1 VPPQTRRAA
10 FFTQRRRQYFGGT
23 MNRKE
28 VLNNLLNKLSEHFV
42 FEIRD
47 ELEVFLQE
55 DSDDY
60 TVQLQEAIS
69 QKLDDIPFPYQDF
82 ESFLYNF
89 KENNPTD
96 QVGYKDLFSRIYG
109 E

>member
-1 VPPQTRRAA
+1 
-10 FFTQRRRQYFGGT
+10 

-28 VLNNLLNKLSEHFV
+28 VLNNLLNKLREHFV

-55 DSDDY
+55 YSDDY
-60 TVQLQEAIS
+60 TAQLQEAIS
-69 QKLDDIPFPYQDF
+69 RKLDDIPFPYQDF
-82 ESFLYNF
+82 KSFLNNY

-96 QVGYKDLFSRIYG
+96 YAGYQDLYSRIYG